1 MQNKPNVLI
10 YAPWYEPAMD
20 RLDEIAITHHL
31 YEADNKE
38 DFLKEHGPK
47 CSVIGTMHYCPASL
61 MDAVPNLKLILNFG
75 VGYDGVDIPAA
86 TKRGVTV
93 VNTPDVLNDCV
104 ADMALSLILAG
115 RRKLLDADRYI
126 RSGDWE
132 TKGNFEYVH
141 NVHSSKIGI
150 LGLGRIGLE
159 IANRCEAF
167 KMDIAYHQRTKRS
180 ELNFKFY
187 ESLIDMAEDCE
198 ILVAIIP
205 GGETTEKII
214 DERVI
219 EAIGPTGL
227 LVNVARGTV
236 VDNEALARCLK
247 DGRLGGA
254 ALDVFPNEPTVPK
267 SLLEIDANLILTPH
281 MASATHLTRMKMGMI
296 LYDNLMALRDGTPF
310 KTPVN

>member
-1 MQNKPNVLI
+1 MQNKPHVLI

-20 RLDEIAITHHL
+20 RLDEIAITHRL
-31 YEADNKE
+31 YEVDNKE
-38 DFLKEHGPK
+38 DFLAEHGPK

-115 RRKLLDADRYI
+115 RRKVLDADRYI

-132 TKGNFEYVH
+132 KKGNFEYVH

-159 IANRCEAF
+159 IANRCQAF
-167 KMDIAYHQRTKRS
+167 KMDIAYHQRTKRP

-254 ALDVFPNEPTVPK
+254 ALDVFPNEPTVPE
-267 SLLEIDANLILTPH
+267 SLLEIDTNLILTPH

-296 LYDNLMALRDGTPF
+296 LYDNLIALRDGTPF

>member
-1 MQNKPNVLI
+1 MQNKPHVLI

-31 YEADNKE
+31 YEAGNKE
-38 DFLKEHGPK
+38 NFLAEHGPK

-115 RRKLLDADRYI
+115 RRKVLDADRYI

-132 TKGNFEYVH
+132 KKGNFEYVH
-141 NVHSSKIGI
+141 NVHSSKVGI

-187 ESLIDMAEDCE
+187 DSLIEMARDCE

-254 ALDVFPNEPTVPK
+254 ALDVFPNEPAVPE

-296 LYDNLMALRDGTPF
+296 LYDNLIALRDGTPF

>member
-1 MQNKPNVLI
+1 MHNKPHVLI

-20 RLDEIAITHHL
+20 RLDEIAITPHL

-38 DFLKEHGPK
+38 DFLREYGPK
-47 CSVIGTMHYCPASL
+47 SSVIGTMHYCPASL

-115 RRKLLDADRYI
+115 RRKVLDADRYI

-132 TKGNFEYVH
+132 KKGNFEYVH

-159 IANRCEAF
+159 IANRCQAF
-167 KMDIAYHQRTKRS
+167 KMDIVYHQRTKRS

-187 ESLIDMAEDCE
+187 ESLIDMAKDCE

-254 ALDVFPNEPTVPK
+254 ALDVFPNEPTVPE
-267 SLLEIDANLILTPH
+267 SLLEIDTNLILTPH

>member
-1 MQNKPNVLI
+1 MQNKPHVLI

-93 VNTPDVLNDCV
+93 VNTPEVLNDCV

-115 RRKLLDADRYI
+115 RRKVLDADRYI

-159 IANRCEAF
+159 IANRCKAF
-167 KMDIAYHQRTKRS
+167 KMDIAYHQRTERS
-180 ELNFKFY
+180 ESNFKFY

>member
-1 MQNKPNVLI
+1 MQNKPHVLI

-31 YEADNKE
+31 YKADNKE
-38 DFLKEHGPK
+38 DFLAEHGPK

-86 TKRGVTV
+86 TKRGITV

-115 RRKLLDADRYI
+115 RRKVLDADRYI

-132 TKGNFEYVH
+132 KKGNFQYVH

-159 IANRCEAF
+159 IANRCKAL

-205 GGETTEKII
+205 WGETTEKII

-254 ALDVFPNEPTVPK
+254 ALDVFPNEPAVPE

>member
-159 IANRCEAF
+159 IANRCQAF

-236 VDNEALARCLK
+236 IDNEALARCLK

-254 ALDVFPNEPTVPK
+254 ALDVFPNEPTVPE
-267 SLLEIDANLILTPH
+267 SLLEIDTNLILTPH

>member
-1 MQNKPNVLI
+1 MQNKPHVLI

-38 DFLKEHGPK
+38 DFLGEYGPK

-115 RRKLLDADRYI
+115 RRKVLDADRYI

-132 TKGNFEYVH
+132 KKGNFEYVH

-159 IANRCEAF
+159 IANRCQAF

-187 ESLIDMAEDCE
+187 ESLIDMAKDCE

-236 VDNEALARCLK
+236 IDNEALARCLK

-254 ALDVFPNEPTVPK
+254 ALDVFPNEPTVPE
-267 SLLEIDANLILTPH
+267 SLLEIDTNLILTPH
-281 MASATHLTRMKMGMI
+281 IASATHLTRMKMGMI

-310 KTPVN
+310 KTPIN

>member
-20 RLDEIAITHHL
+20 RLDEIAITHRL

-38 DFLKEHGPK
+38 DFLAEHGPK

-115 RRKLLDADRYI
+115 RRKVLDADRYI

-132 TKGNFEYVH
+132 KKGNFEYVH

-159 IANRCEAF
+159 IANRCQAF

-236 VDNEALARCLK
+236 IDNEALARCLK

-254 ALDVFPNEPTVPK
+254 ALDVFPNEPTVPE
-267 SLLEIDANLILTPH
+267 SLLEIDTNLILTPH

>member
-1 MQNKPNVLI
+1 MQNKPHVLI

-38 DFLKEHGPK
+38 DFLREYGPK

-115 RRKLLDADRYI
+115 RRKVLDADRYI

-132 TKGNFEYVH
+132 KKGNFEYVH

-159 IANRCEAF
+159 IANRCQAF

>member
-1 MQNKPNVLI
+1 MQNKPHVLI

-38 DFLKEHGPK
+38 DFLREYGPK

-115 RRKLLDADRYI
+115 RRKVLDADRYI

-132 TKGNFEYVH
+132 KKGNFEYVH

-159 IANRCEAF
+159 IAHRCQAF

-254 ALDVFPNEPTVPK
+254 ALDVFPNEPTVPE
-267 SLLEIDANLILTPH
+267 SLLEIDTNLILTPH

>member
-1 MQNKPNVLI
+1 MQKKPHVLI

-38 DFLKEHGPK
+38 DFLREYGPK

-115 RRKLLDADRYI
+115 RRKVLDADRYI

-132 TKGNFEYVH
+132 KKGNFEYVH

-159 IANRCEAF
+159 IANRCQAF

-236 VDNEALARCLK
+236 IDNEALARCLK

>member
-1 MQNKPNVLI
+1 MQNKPHVLI

-115 RRKLLDADRYI
+115 RRKVLDADRYI

-132 TKGNFEYVH
+132 KKGNFEYVH

-159 IANRCEAF
+159 IANRCQAF

-236 VDNEALARCLK
+236 IDNEALARCLK

-254 ALDVFPNEPTVPK
+254 ALDVFPNEPTVPE
-267 SLLEIDANLILTPH
+267 SLLEIDTNLILTPH

>member
-1 MQNKPNVLI
+1 MQNKPHVLI

-38 DFLKEHGPK
+38 DFLREYGPK

-115 RRKLLDADRYI
+115 RRKVLDADRYI

-132 TKGNFEYVH
+132 KKGNFEYVH

-159 IANRCEAF
+159 IAHRCQAF

-236 VDNEALARCLK
+236 IDNEALARCLK

-254 ALDVFPNEPTVPK
+254 ALDVFPNEPTVPE
-267 SLLEIDANLILTPH
+267 SLLEIDTNLILTPH

>member
-1 MQNKPNVLI
+1 MQKKPHVLI

-38 DFLKEHGPK
+38 DFLAEHGPK

-86 TKRGVTV
+86 TKRGITV

-115 RRKLLDADRYI
+115 RRKVLDADRYI

-132 TKGNFEYVH
+132 KKGNFEYVH

-150 LGLGRIGLE
+150 VGLGRIGLE
-159 IANRCEAF
+159 IANRCKAF

-180 ELNFKFY
+180 ELNFEFY

-254 ALDVFPNEPTVPK
+254 ALDVFPNEPAVPE
-267 SLLEIDANLILTPH
+267 SLLEIDTNLILTPH

>member
-1 MQNKPNVLI
+1 MQNKPHVLI

-31 YEADNKE
+31 YEAGNKE
-38 DFLKEHGPK
+38 NFLAEYGPK

-115 RRKLLDADRYI
+115 RRKVLDADRYI

-132 TKGNFEYVH
+132 KKGNFEYVH
-141 NVHSSKIGI
+141 NVHSSKVGI

-187 ESLIDMAEDCE
+187 DSLIEMARDCE

-254 ALDVFPNEPTVPK
+254 ALDVFPNEPAVPE

-296 LYDNLMALRDGTPF
+296 LYDNLIALRDGTPF

>member
-1 MQNKPNVLI
+1 MQNKPHVLI

-38 DFLKEHGPK
+38 DFLREYGPK

-115 RRKLLDADRYI
+115 RRKVLDADRYI

-132 TKGNFEYVH
+132 KKGNFEYVH

-159 IANRCEAF
+159 IAHRCQAF

-187 ESLIDMAEDCE
+187 ESLIDMAKDCE

-236 VDNEALARCLK
+236 IDNEALARCLK

>member
-1 MQNKPNVLI
+1 MQNKPHVLI

-38 DFLKEHGPK
+38 DFLREYGPK

-115 RRKLLDADRYI
+115 RRKVLDADRYI

-159 IANRCEAF
+159 IAHRCQAI

>member
-1 MQNKPNVLI
+1 MQKKPHVLI

-38 DFLKEHGPK
+38 DFLAEHGPK

-115 RRKLLDADRYI
+115 RRKVLDADRYI

-159 IANRCEAF
+159 IANRCKAF

-214 DERVI
+214 RRFPQGRRPARTWLDTVEFVPGRRISATEFGPPRIV
-219 EAIGPTGL
+219 PTGQFL
-227 LVNVARGTV
+227 
-236 VDNEALARCLK
+236 NEQSWN
-247 DGRLGGA
+247 DSFGGCA
-254 ALDVFPNEPTVPK
+254 APSPRK
-267 SLLEIDANLILTPH
+267 
-281 MASATHLTRMKMGMI
+281 
-296 LYDNLMALRDGTPF
+296 
-310 KTPVN
+310 

>member
-20 RLDEIAITHHL
+20 RLDEIAITHRL

-38 DFLKEHGPK
+38 DFLAEHGPK

-115 RRKLLDADRYI
+115 RRKVLDADRYI

-132 TKGNFEYVH
+132 KKGNFEYVH

-159 IANRCEAF
+159 IANRCQAF

-236 VDNEALARCLK
+236 IDNEALARCLK

-254 ALDVFPNEPTVPK
+254 ALDVFPNEPTVPE
-267 SLLEIDANLILTPH
+267 SLLEIDTNLILTPH

-296 LYDNLMALRDGTPF
+296 LYDNLIALRDGTPF

>member
-1 MQNKPNVLI
+1 MQNKPHVLI

-31 YEADNKE
+31 YKAVNKE
-38 DFLKEHGPK
+38 NFLAEHGPK

-115 RRKLLDADRYI
+115 RRKVLDADRYI

-132 TKGNFEYVH
+132 KKGNFEYVH

-159 IANRCEAF
+159 IAHRCQAF

-236 VDNEALARCLK
+236 IDNEALARCLK

-254 ALDVFPNEPTVPK
+254 ALDVFPNEPTVPE
-267 SLLEIDANLILTPH
+267 SLLEIDTNLILTPH

-310 KTPVN
+310 KTPIN

>member
-1 MQNKPNVLI
+1 
-10 YAPWYEPAMD
+10 MD

-31 YEADNKE
+31 YEANNKE
-38 DFLKEHGPK
+38 DFLAEHGPK

-86 TKRGVTV
+86 TKRGITV

-115 RRKLLDADRYI
+115 RRKVLDADRYI

-132 TKGNFEYVH
+132 KKGNFEYVH

-180 ELNFKFY
+180 ELNFEFY

-254 ALDVFPNEPTVPK
+254 ALDVFPNEPAVPE
-267 SLLEIDANLILTPH
+267 SLLEIDTNLILTPH

>member
-1 MQNKPNVLI
+1 MQNKPHVLI

-20 RLDEIAITHHL
+20 RLDEIAITHRL

-38 DFLKEHGPK
+38 DFLAEHGPK

-115 RRKLLDADRYI
+115 RRKVLDADRYI

-132 TKGNFEYVH
+132 KKGNFEYVH

-159 IANRCEAF
+159 IANRCQAF

-187 ESLIDMAEDCE
+187 ESLIDMAKDCE

-236 VDNEALARCLK
+236 IDNEALARCLK

-254 ALDVFPNEPTVPK
+254 ALDVFPNEPTVPE
-267 SLLEIDANLILTPH
+267 SLLEIDTNLILTPH

>member
-1 MQNKPNVLI
+1 MQNKPHVLI
-10 YAPWYEPAMD
+10 YAPWYEPAMN

-38 DFLKEHGPK
+38 DFLREYGPK

-86 TKRGVTV
+86 TKRGITV

-115 RRKLLDADRYI
+115 RRKVLDADRYI

-159 IANRCEAF
+159 IANRCKAF
-167 KMDIAYHQRTKRS
+167 KMDIAYHQRTERS
-180 ELNFKFY
+180 ESNFKFY

-236 VDNEALARCLK
+236 VDNQALARCLK

-254 ALDVFPNEPTVPK
+254 ALDVFPNEPAVPE

>member
-38 DFLKEHGPK
+38 DFLKEYGPK

-115 RRKLLDADRYI
+115 RRKVLDADRYI

-132 TKGNFEYVH
+132 KKGNFEYVH

-159 IANRCEAF
+159 IANRCQAF
-167 KMDIAYHQRTKRS
+167 KMDIVYHQRTKRS

-236 VDNEALARCLK
+236 IDNEALARCLK

-254 ALDVFPNEPTVPK
+254 ALDVFPNEPTVPE
-267 SLLEIDANLILTPH
+267 SLLEIDTNLILTPH

>member
-38 DFLKEHGPK
+38 DFLREYGPK

-159 IANRCEAF
+159 IANRCKAF

-227 LVNVARGTV
+227 LVNVARGT
-236 VDNEALARCLK
+236 CLLYTS
-247 DGRLGGA
+247 DA
-254 ALDVFPNEPTVPK
+254 ADE
-267 SLLEIDANLILTPH
+267 
-281 MASATHLTRMKMGMI
+281 
-296 LYDNLMALRDGTPF
+296 
-310 KTPVN
+310 

>member
-20 RLDEIAITHHL
+20 RLDEIAITHRL

-38 DFLKEHGPK
+38 DFLAEHGPK

-115 RRKLLDADRYI
+115 RRKVLDADRYI

-132 TKGNFEYVH
+132 KKGNFEYVH

-159 IANRCEAF
+159 IARRCQAF

-187 ESLIDMAEDCE
+187 KSLIDMAEDCE

-205 GGETTEKII
+205 GGEATEKII

-236 VDNEALARCLK
+236 VDNEALARCLR

-254 ALDVFPNEPTVPK
+254 ALDVFPNEPAVPEG
-267 SLLEIDANLILTPH
+267 LLEIDANLILTPH

-296 LYDNLMALRDGTPF
+296 LYDNLIALRDGTPF
-310 KTPVN
+310 KTPLN

>member
-1 MQNKPNVLI
+1 MQKKPHVLI

-115 RRKLLDADRYI
+115 RRKVLDADRYI

-132 TKGNFEYVH
+132 KKGNFEYVH

-159 IANRCEAF
+159 IAHRCQAF

-236 VDNEALARCLK
+236 IDNEALARCLK

-254 ALDVFPNEPTVPK
+254 ALDVFPNEPTVPE
-267 SLLEIDANLILTPH
+267 SLLEIDTNLILTPH

>member
-1 MQNKPNVLI
+1 MQNKPHVLI

-61 MDAVPNLKLILNFG
+61 MDAVPNLKLILTFG

-86 TKRGVTV
+86 SKRGVTV

-115 RRKLLDADRYI
+115 RRKVLDADRYI

-132 TKGNFEYVH
+132 KKGNFEYVH

-159 IANRCEAF
+159 IAHRCQAF

-254 ALDVFPNEPTVPK
+254 ALDVFPNEPAVPE
-267 SLLEIDANLILTPH
+267 SLLEIDTNLILTPH

>member
-1 MQNKPNVLI
+1 MHNKPHVLI

-38 DFLKEHGPK
+38 DFLAEHGPK

-115 RRKLLDADRYI
+115 RRKVLDADRYI

-132 TKGNFEYVH
+132 KKGNFEYVH

-159 IANRCEAF
+159 IANRCQAF
-167 KMDIAYHQRTKRS
+167 KMDIVYHQRTKRS

-187 ESLIDMAEDCE
+187 ESLIDMAKDCE

-254 ALDVFPNEPTVPK
+254 ALDVFPNEPTVPE
-267 SLLEIDANLILTPH
+267 SLLEIDTNLILTPH

>member
-1 MQNKPNVLI
+1 MQNKPHVLI

-20 RLDEIAITHHL
+20 RLDEIAITHRL

-38 DFLKEHGPK
+38 DFLAEHGPK

-115 RRKLLDADRYI
+115 RRKVLDADRYI

-132 TKGNFEYVH
+132 KKGNFEYVH

-159 IANRCEAF
+159 IANRCQAF

-236 VDNEALARCLK
+236 IDNEALARCLK

>member
-1 MQNKPNVLI
+1 MRNKPHVLI
-10 YAPWYEPAMD
+10 YAPWYEPAMG

-38 DFLKEHGPK
+38 DFLAEHGPK

-115 RRKLLDADRYI
+115 RRKVLDADRYI

-132 TKGNFEYVH
+132 KKGNFEYVH

-159 IANRCEAF
+159 IANRCKAF
-167 KMDIAYHQRTKRS
+167 KMDIAYHQRTERS

-254 ALDVFPNEPTVPK
+254 ALDVFPNEPAVPE

-296 LYDNLMALRDGTPF
+296 LYDNLIALRDGTPF

>member
-1 MQNKPNVLI
+1 MQKKPHILI
-10 YAPWYEPAMD
+10 YAPWYKPAMD

-31 YEADNKE
+31 YKAGNKKE
-38 DFLKEHGPK
+38 FLAEHGPK
-47 CSVIGTMHYCPASL
+47 CSVIGTMHYCPDSL
-61 MDAVPNLKLILNFG
+61 MEAVPNLELILNFG

-86 TKRGVTV
+86 TRRGVKV
-93 VNTPDVLNDCV
+93 VNTPEVLNDCV

-115 RRKLLDADRYI
+115 RRKLVDADRYI
-126 RSGDWE
+126 RFGNWE
-132 TKGNFEYVH
+132 KNGNFEYVH

-159 IANRCEAF
+159 IATRCAAF
-167 KMDIAYHQRTKRS
+167 KMDIGYHQRTKKPDVK
-180 ELNFKFY
+180 FKYY
-187 ESLIDMAEDCE
+187 EILLDMAKECE

-205 GGETTEKII
+205 GGESTKGLINESI
-214 DERVI
+214 I

-247 DGRLGGA
+247 DGRIGGA
-254 ALDVFPNEPTVPK
+254 ALDVFPEEPKVPK
-267 SLLEIDANLILTPH
+267 SLLEIETNLILTPH

-296 LYDNLMALRDGTPF
+296 LYDNLKALTNRTPF
-310 KTPVN
+310 TTLIN

>member
-38 DFLKEHGPK
+38 DFLREYGPK

-115 RRKLLDADRYI
+115 RRKVLDADRYI

-132 TKGNFEYVH
+132 KKGNFEYVH

-159 IANRCEAF
+159 IANRCQAF

-236 VDNEALARCLK
+236 IDNEALARCLK

-254 ALDVFPNEPTVPK
+254 ALDVFPNEPTVPE
-267 SLLEIDANLILTPH
+267 SLLEIDTNLILTPH

>member
-1 MQNKPNVLI
+1 MQNKPHVLI

-20 RLDEIAITHHL
+20 RLDEIAITHRL

-38 DFLKEHGPK
+38 DFLAEHGPK
-47 CSVIGTMHYCPASL
+47 CSAIGTMHYCPASL

-115 RRKLLDADRYI
+115 RRKVLDADRYI

-132 TKGNFEYVH
+132 KKGNFEYVH

-159 IANRCEAF
+159 IANRCKAF
-167 KMDIAYHQRTKRS
+167 KMDIAYHQRTKRP

-187 ESLIDMAEDCE
+187 ESLIDMAKDCE

-205 GGETTEKII
+205 GGETTENII

-254 ALDVFPNEPTVPK
+254 ALDVFPNEPAVPE

>member
-1 MQNKPNVLI
+1 MQNKPHVLI

-20 RLDEIAITHHL
+20 RLDEIAITHRL

-38 DFLKEHGPK
+38 DFLKEYGPK

-115 RRKLLDADRYI
+115 RRKVLDADRYI

-132 TKGNFEYVH
+132 KKGNFEYVH

-180 ELNFKFY
+180 ELNFEFY

-254 ALDVFPNEPTVPK
+254 ALDVFPNEPAVPE